1 MDLNT
6 LKFTGK
12 HSVRGEKQ
20 HEGVMSMNGKI
31 GTIGRIL
38 AICVLGVFLAQGAMA
53 APVQRVSKEADR
65 ALRTELKALHK
76 QEKMAKSPE
85 ERSAIRAQM
94 KQKKHKALV
103 AKKAQRSAKRG
114 VK

>member
-1 MDLNT
+1 
-6 LKFTGK
+6 
-12 HSVRGEKQ
+12 
-20 HEGVMSMNGKI
+20 MNGKI

-38 AICVLGVFLAQGAMA
+38 AVCVLGVFLAQGAMA
-53 APVQRVSKEADR
+53 APAQRAGKAADR
-65 ALRTELKALHK
+65 ALRTELKVLHQ

-94 KQKKHKALV
+94 KAKRHQALV
-103 AKKAQRSAKRG
+103 AKKAQRSARRG